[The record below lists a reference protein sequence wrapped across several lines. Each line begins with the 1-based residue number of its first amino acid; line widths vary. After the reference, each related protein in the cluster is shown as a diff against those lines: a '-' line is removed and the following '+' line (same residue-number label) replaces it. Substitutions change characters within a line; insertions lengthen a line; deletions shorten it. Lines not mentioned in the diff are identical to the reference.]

1 MKKIIISILLLV
13 TSFCLYAQNAET
25 NEDNYYKFK
34 TPSVIFTEGAT
45 FNQITRI
52 EVLENR
58 SNFVRETFL
67 VGGYFNVST
76 SDLWLVDL
84 ELQLAAYYPLEV
96 RFNGMTQQSMNMF
109 NYAIDLFFGAKYT
122 YEGFKYI
129 NFELSGGLH
138 YTYQLTDEYY
148 LNYLGFGTLDSIV
161 FPISKGWSLVNSYF
175 FSYDNANL
183 GSNAKVQPY
192 DASYQYHIELGVRY
206 SKKVQNKYYYL
217 GK

>member
-1 MKKIIISILLLV
+1 MKKTIFVLMLLL
-13 TSFCLYAQNAET
+13 TGTFIFAQENK
-25 NEDNYYKFK
+25 NDSPFNWPPKL
-34 TPSVIFTEGAT
+34 IFTEGAS

-52 EVLENR
+52 EVQPER
-58 SNFVRETFL
+58 SNFVRENFL
-67 VGGYFNVST
+67 LGAYCDIST
-76 SDLWLVDL
+76 KDFWFVDFDLK
-84 ELQLAAYYPLEV
+84 LAAYYPLAN
-96 RFNGMTQQSMNMF
+96 RFNGMDQKAKNMF

-129 NFELSGGLH
+129 ILEGSAGLH
-138 YTYQLTDEYY
+138 YMYQITDEFH
-148 LNYLGFGTLDSIV
+148 LNYAGLGLSGSIT